1 MAANLIQQQ
10 REAENLTDEELLYFI
25 QNGSPHINQIILLGV
40 ADDRARQR
48 QAPQANQPPMP
59 TIKDQKMQQLAG
71 PSPFSGIGS
80 IEQPQQYADGG
91 IVGYANG
98 GYVGDPDDPQVPY
111 YGPGGIIEQYRE
123 QLAQQRRDSSLYG
136 AWRRYLQDM
145 HGPFSEDKPT
155 TRAPVGNAELIDISG
170 GRVLGLPVGRAT
182 DEYVNALNGYPED
195 FGGQM
200 ASMRDVSYE
209 DPYIKALRKESR
221 PIRTLPAEVLQAQ
234 RPMRSPAA
242 PDLPIRRPLPPLDS
256 ADPYGFGDEFMAAQM
271 GTSMGPFMGI
281 TAPTMEEM
289 DVRAQ
294 YAPLAE
300 LTEQLGIQTEGEAMR
315 DRLAEQRV
323 GQMSARRKRSQQLQD
338 AEMRGLPF
346 GYAARIALGQE
357 GPSLQ
362 EGIMSLIGRREAER
376 EAIDQ
381 GVFEIQDLQAQRQA
395 ALERGALTS
404 AIALE
409 SRIADAT
416 VKNIFDVAKVNADA
430 ELRTDIANLQEEMR
444 LKIAQGNQDAQRLA
458 AAMQALSRSA
468 QGGSQTD
475 YAEELRAV
483 SGALQTFVDASPLLT
498 DMDDKDEFVELFVRL
513 MGSAATGMAYSHAS
527 SGAITLPE

>member
-1 MAANLIQQQ
+1 VAANLIQQQ

-91 IVGYANG
+91 IVGYADGGLVGYQHG
-98 GYVGDPDDPQVPY
+98 GYHDPDEPKPLIDLMY
-111 YGPGGIIEQYRE
+111 EQYGMNPGRP
-123 QLAQQRRDSSLYG
+123 L
-136 AWRRYLQDM
+136 
-145 HGPFSEDKPT
+145 GPTKEESVF
-155 TRAPVGNAELIDISG
+155 L
-170 GRVLGLPVGRAT
+170 
-182 DEYVNALNGYPED
+182 
-195 FGGQM
+195 
-200 ASMRDVSYE
+200 RDVMFPRGMGAEEFVQMKYGVS
-209 DPYIKALRKESR
+209 PVKL
-221 PIRTLPAEVLQAQ
+221 RTLPAEVLQRQ

-242 PDLPIRRPLPPLDS
+242 TDLPIRRPLPPLDS
-256 ADPYGFGDEFMAAQM
+256 ADLDGFRDSYIAALM
-271 GTSMGPFMGI
+271 ETPTEPFRGI
-281 TAPTMEEM
+281 TAPKMEEM

-323 GQMSARRKRSQQLQD
+323 GQMSARRKRSQELQD

-376 EAIDQ
+376 EVIDQ

-416 VKNIFDVAKVNADA
+416 VKNIFDVAKSNADA
-430 ELRTDIANLQEEMR
+430 ELRTGIANLEQEIR
-444 LKIAQGNQDAQRLA
+444 LKIAQGDRDARRFSDAMRSLA
-458 AAMQALSRSA
+458 
-468 QGGSQTD
+468 GIGSGESQED
-475 YAEELRAV
+475 YAEIMRGAAQSLDAV
-483 SGALQTFVDASPLLT
+483 VGASAVLPADQKEQTAQMVAFLIQ
-498 DMDDKDEFVELFVRL
+498 F
-513 MGSAATGMAYSHAS
+513 AATQLAADSD
-527 SGAITLPE
+527 ILLPKE

>member
-1 MAANLIQQQ
+1 VAANLIQQQ

-91 IVGYANG
+91 IVGYADGGLVGYQHG
-98 GYVGDPDDPQVPY
+98 GYHDPDDPQVPSESPY
-111 YGPGGIIEQYRE
+111 
-123 QLAQQRRDSSLYG
+123 QRMLR
-136 AWRRYLQDM
+136 
-145 HGPFSEDKPT
+145 H
-155 TRAPVGNAELIDISG
+155 
-170 GRVLGLPVGRAT
+170 
-182 DEYVNALNGYPED
+182 
-195 FGGQM
+195 
-200 ASMRDVSYE
+200 
-209 DPYIKALRKESR
+209 RKERQDRS
-221 PIRTLPAEVLQAQ
+221 IRMARDLGSSSGILLKDLLVESPGEYPLQGAPLFSATGDQMDLQTLPAEVLQRQ

-242 PDLPIRRPLPPLDS
+242 QEREWLIKRPIEATDLPIRRPLPPLDS
-256 ADPYGFGDEFMAAQM
+256 ADPYGFGDPYMAALM
-271 GTSMGPFMGI
+271 ETSMEPFKGI
-281 TAPTMEEM
+281 TAPKMEEM

-323 GQMSARRKRSQQLQD
+323 GQMSARRKRSQELQD

-376 EAIDQ
+376 EVIDQ

-416 VKNIFDVAKVNADA
+416 VKNIFDVAKSNADA
-430 ELRTDIANLQEEMR
+430 ELRTGIANLEQEIR
-444 LKIAQGNQDAQRLA
+444 LKIAHEDLNARRFSDAMRSLASIGSGESQEDPAEIMRA
-458 AAMQALSRSA
+458 AAQSLEAIIAASGVLTEEQKEQA
-468 QGGSQTD
+468 
-475 YAEELRAV
+475 AEMTAALIQIAV
-483 SGALQTFVDASPLLT
+483 TQL
-498 DMDDKDEFVELFVRL
+498 
-513 MGSAATGMAYSHAS
+513 ATGSVTLS
-527 SGAITLPE
+527 SEE

>member
-1 MAANLIQQQ
+1 VAANLIQQQ

-111 YGPGGIIEQYRE
+111 YGPGGII
-123 QLAQQRRDSSLYG
+123 
-136 AWRRYLQDM
+136 
-145 HGPFSEDKPT
+145 
-155 TRAPVGNAELIDISG
+155 DIIG

-221 PIRTLPAEVLQAQ
+221 PIRTLPDEVLQAQ

-242 PDLPIRRPLPPLDS
+242 PDLYGPIRRPLPPLDS
-256 ADPYGFGDEFMAAQM
+256 ADPAALP
-271 GTSMGPFMGI
+271 GASSFSEV

-289 DVRAQ
+289 DIRAQ

-323 GQMSARRKRSQQLQD
+323 VQMIARRKRSQELQD

-416 VKNIFDVAKVNADA
+416 VKNIFDVAKFNADA
-430 ELRTDIANLQEEMR
+430 ELRADLENLRAE
-444 LKIAQGNQDAQRLA
+444 ISQDSHAAQRFTASLQAVSRA
-458 AAMQALSRSA
+458 AS
-468 QGGSQTD
+468 GGSQTD
-475 YAEELRAV
+475 YAENLRALNGV
-483 SGALQTFVDASPLLT
+483 IDSVVGASGTLDRKRQAEIVNLIAGIMENTALGLGV
-498 DMDDKDEFVELFVRL
+498 
-513 MGSAATGMAYSHAS
+513 S
-527 SGAITLPE
+527 SGVLSTQE

>member
-1 MAANLIQQQ
+1 VAANLIQQQ
-10 REAENLTDEELLYFI
+10 REAENLTDEELMYFI

-98 GYVGDPDDPQVPY
+98 GYVEDPDDPQVPY
-111 YGPGGIIEQYRE
+111 YGPGGILDQYQR
-123 QLAQQRRDSSLYG
+123 QQAQERRDASLYG
-136 AWRRYLQDM
+136 RYRRYLQDRF
-145 HGPFSEDKPT
+145 GAFPEDRPT
-155 TRAPVGNAELIDISG
+155 TRAPVGNAETVLPRPRSAGRSG
-170 GRVLGLPVGRAT
+170 PVP
-182 DEYVNALNGYPED
+182 V
-195 FGGQM
+195 
-200 ASMRDVSYE
+200 VSGSEAYYG
-209 DPYIKALRKESR
+209 PNHS
-221 PIRTLPAEVLQAQ
+221 
-234 RPMRSPAA
+234 
-242 PDLPIRRPLPPLDS
+242 LPPTTPEAIPEQGD
-256 ADPYGFGDEFMAAQM
+256 ADPYGFGDEFMAALT
-271 GTSMGPFMGI
+271 GTSMGPFRGT
-281 TAPTMEEM
+281 TAPKMEEM

-300 LTEQLGIQTEGEAMR
+300 LTRQLGGQTEGEAMR

-323 GQMSARRKRSQQLQD
+323 GQMSARRKRSQELQD

-362 EGIMSLIGRREAER
+362 EGIMSLIDRRETER

-416 VKNIFDVAKVNADA
+416 VKNIFDVAKINADA
-430 ELRTDIANLQEEMR
+430 ELKTGIANLQEEIR
-444 LKIAQGNQDAQRLA
+444 LKIAQGNQDAQRLSDALRSLAGLGSGESQENYAETLRAASQALEAVIGASGVLTEEQKEQA
-458 AAMQALSRSA
+458 AAMTAFLI
-468 QGGSQTD
+468 QT
-475 YAEELRAV
+475 
-483 SGALQTFVDASPLLT
+483 
-498 DMDDKDEFVELFVRL
+498 
-513 MGSAATGMAYSHAS
+513 AATQIATS
-527 SGAITLPE
+527 SGTLSLQE